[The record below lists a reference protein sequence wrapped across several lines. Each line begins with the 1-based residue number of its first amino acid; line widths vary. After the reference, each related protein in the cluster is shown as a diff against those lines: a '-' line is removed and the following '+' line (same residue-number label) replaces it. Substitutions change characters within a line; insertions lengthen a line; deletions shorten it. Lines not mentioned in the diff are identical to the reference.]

1 MRASRLAAEAIWLHP
16 LIMWFTPPRELAT
29 RVLTRMPEQH
39 RRLQRTEWA
48 DANRAGQPVDC
59 FLEGPCLDAAG
70 RLYVVDIPYGRIFR
84 IEGDT
89 WAQLAEYDGWPNGLK
104 ILPNGMLLAADY
116 RRGLVRID
124 PASGATSPLLQ
135 TVMSESFKG
144 LNDLTLH
151 RDGSVLFTD
160 QGQTG
165 LQDPSGRVWRLHP
178 DGRLDRLLATGP
190 SPNGIVLD
198 IGQTHAYVAMTRSC
212 EVWRFLLRNDAVV
225 AKAQCFA
232 RVPAGRSGP
241 DGLAMDAAD
250 RLYICNP
257 GHGCVWV
264 IDPHGVLLYR
274 IVSCAGR
281 MVTNCVIAGDGRTVL
296 MTESESGSILACEV
310 PAA

>member
-1 MRASRLAAEAIWLHP
+1 
-16 LIMWFTPPRELAT
+16 MWFAPPQELAT
-29 RVLTRMPEQH
+29 RVFTRMPAQY

-48 DANRAGQPVDC
+48 DANRTGAAVDC
-59 FLEGPCLDAAG
+59 FLEGPCVDAAG
-70 RLYVVDIPYGRIFR
+70 RLLVVDIPFGRVFR
-84 IEGDT
+84 IEGDA
-89 WAQLAEYDGWPNGLK
+89 WVQLAEFDGWPNGLK
-104 ILPNGMLLAADY
+104 VLPDGMLLAADY

-124 PASGATSPLLQ
+124 PASGATSAVLQ

-165 LQDPSGRVWRLHP
+165 LQDPTGRVWRLHA
-178 DGRLDRLLATGP
+178 DGRLDRLLDTGP
-190 SPNGIVLD
+190 SPNGIVLNTA
-198 IGQTHAYVAMTRSC
+198 QTHVYVAMTRSC

-232 RVPAGRSGP
+232 RVPAGTSGP

-250 RLYICNP
+250 RLFVSNP

-264 IDPHGVLLYR
+264 IDAHGVPHYR

-281 MVTNCVIAGDGRTVL
+281 MVTNCALAPDGRTL
-296 MTESESGSILACEV
+296 LITESETGSILTCEV
-310 PAA
+310 PPP